1 MEEIDEAVDLSLVKA
16 PILSKSEIA
25 AFFGVEESDFECQE
39 QGKSRYKLTV
49 KNGQIG
55 IKMFNSIKHNSVYLF
70 YNQ

>member
-1 MEEIDEAVDLSLVKA
+1 MGKIDEPVDLSLVKA

-25 AFFGVEESDFECQE
+25 DFFGVEESDFECQE

-49 KNGQIG
+49 NNGQIG
-55 IKMFNSIKHNSVYLF
+55 IKMFNSLKHNFVNLL